1 MVIVYSL
8 HFLLLLLLK
17 LAVNAEG
24 VGVLIT
30 VVMGCIHAQ
39 NIGEFWLM
47 FVC

>member
-8 HFLLLLLLK
+8 HFLLLK